1 MQTEKTFSHAKP
13 LNYCSRALTSKGISL
28 HFAWFTSL
36 STFRACVFISS
47 LKVAMFSSLYCVYV
61 LLNLVV
67 FFREAGEYPLLMWWA
82 KTYLGA
88 KSKHGGDLESR
99 FASFLW
105 SCLARVCITF
115 IFCLLELQPTFTAEP
130 PDPFTVLEGNNITL
144 EWSYDLGGGSFR
156 RIELRVINPPDL
168 VAEVDTGGL
177 VPLDNDYTGR
187 LQVNVTATQA
197 SITILEANRTDSK
210 DYVLQI
216 HQLGSPTAGSEV
228 TILVQCKYKF
238 NT

>member
-1 MQTEKTFSHAKP
+1 
-13 LNYCSRALTSKGISL
+13 
-28 HFAWFTSL
+28 
-36 STFRACVFISS
+36 
-47 LKVAMFSSLYCVYV
+47 MFSSLYGVYV

-105 SCLARVCITF
+105 SYLARVCITF
-115 IFCLLELQPTFTAEP
+115 FFCLVELQPTFTAEP

-156 RIELRVINPPDL
+156 RIELRVIAPPVL
-168 VAEVDTGGL
+168 VAEVGSGGEL
-177 VPLDNDYTGR
+177 VPLDNDYTER
-187 LQVNVTATQA
+187 LQVNATANQT

-210 DYVLQI
+210 DYVFEI
-216 HQLGSPTAGSEV
+216 HQLGITARSEV

-238 NT
+238 NI